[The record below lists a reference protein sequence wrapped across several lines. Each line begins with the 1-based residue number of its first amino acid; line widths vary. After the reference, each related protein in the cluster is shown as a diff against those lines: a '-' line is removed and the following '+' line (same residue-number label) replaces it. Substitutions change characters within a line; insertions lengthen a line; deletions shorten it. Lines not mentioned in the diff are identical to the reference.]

1 MTDNIFINIY
11 ILIKNKMIRWSFWLL
26 TIAAMYVIYSNSQMM
41 QSDSQNNLF
50 ARQLMLFDIVFGV
63 IAVILV
69 GSFLGAADNIYQT
82 KYIRLLYNSRIRIM
96 ISKII
101 TVMLISTITT
111 GILYLIGK
119 MYDVISDGNVLPE
132 TYDVKAVI
140 YVFLYN
146 IFFGVLAMTIALI
159 TGSYNNGA
167 AVVVIYLF
175 AERYFAE
182 YIPVEVLKYLPVWNM
197 QNIGNSV
204 FSIKEGLFSIVMKY
218 SVDVRYSVLVITVY
232 FLIFTALMIYKYINV
247 E

>member
-1 MTDNIFINIY
+1 VTDNIFINIY

-119 MYDVISDGNVLPE
+119 MYDVMSDGNVLPE

-159 TGSYNNGA
+159 TGSYNNGVA
-167 AVVVIYLF
+167 AVVIYFF